1 MLAIDLLGPCS
12 SANSRCWSIQF
23 RCFVAR
29 KDQVRSQAA
38 FVLGNDR
45 LASDWLTLPAVG
57 LERRSPCSLL
67 ADNEG
72 YRHVCEYLVRINY
85 GVY

>member
-1 MLAIDLLGPCS
+1 MLVISLLAPCP
-12 SANSRCWSIQF
+12 SAEPRCWSSQF

-45 LASDWLTLPAVG
+45 LASDWLIQPALG
-57 LERRSPCSLL
+57 LGGRTPCSLL

-72 YRHVCEYLVRINY
+72 YRHVCEYLLRIDY

>member
-1 MLAIDLLGPCS
+1 MVAIDLLGPCS
-12 SANSRCWSIQF
+12 SANPRCWTSQF

-29 KDQVRSQAA
+29 KEKVRSQAA

-45 LASDWLTLPAVG
+45 LASEWLSQPALG
-57 LERRSPCSLL
+57 LGGRTPCSLL
-67 ADNEG
+67 ADIAG
-72 YRHVCEYLVRINY
+72 YRDVCDYLVRIDY

>member
-1 MLAIDLLGPCS
+1 MVAIDLLGPCP
-12 SANSRCWSIQF
+12 SADPSCWSSQF

-29 KDQVRSQAA
+29 RDQVRSLAA

-45 LASDWLTLPAVG
+45 LASDWLTQPALG
-57 LERRSPCSLL
+57 LGGRAPCSLL
-67 ADNEG
+67 ADIAG
-72 YRHVCEYLVRINY
+72 YRHVCEYLVRIDY